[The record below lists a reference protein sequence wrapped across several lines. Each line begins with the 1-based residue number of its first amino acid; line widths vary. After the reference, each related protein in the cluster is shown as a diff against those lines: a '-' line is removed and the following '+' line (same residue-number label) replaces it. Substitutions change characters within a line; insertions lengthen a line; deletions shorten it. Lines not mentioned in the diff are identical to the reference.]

1 MNNRYTEIKNQLV
14 ALKRKSGTTLL
25 SAPISSILTNDVI
38 LQGTGGMTP
47 SELFINTDF
56 MKTIVIVISKYEYE
70 YIYI

>member
-70 YIYI
+70 YI

>member
-1 MNNRYTEIKNQLV
+1 MNNRYIEIKNQLV

-56 MKTIVIVISKYEYE
+56 MKTIVIVISKYKYM
-70 YIYI
+70 II

>member
-70 YIYI
+70 YEYI

>member
-56 MKTIVIVISKYEYE
+56 MKTIVIVISKYKYM
-70 YIYI
+70 II